1 MNVDCIS
8 LLTEILQDFM
18 VKKSKGV
25 INGKFLVMLTHRE
38 LDLYG

>member
-1 MNVDCIS
+1 MSIVS
-8 LLTEILQDFM
+8 PFLTEILQDFM

-25 INGKFLVMLTHRE
+25 INGKFLDMLIHRE